1 MPKAR
6 GSGLCGWV
14 TDLLLTQRNTQPE
27 CRLLLSLALQL
38 VSPPPPSRGPSP
50 GPGAVWLHTRALGP
64 VPIPG
69 PVQDH
74 GHRTSGLGCTAWLSP
89 WCKVLSLL
97 HGREGWGDGKHST
110 QLWPHRLGC
119 ARRTK

>member
-14 TDLLLTQRNTQPE
+14 TDLLLTQRNIQPE

-50 GPGAVWLHTRALGP
+50 WPRGGVAAHTGSGPRAHPGAC
-64 VPIPG
+64 PG
-69 PVQDH
+69 PRPQDQWTRVH
-74 GHRTSGLGCTAWLSP
+74 GLAEPL
-89 WCKVLSLL
+89 V
-97 HGREGWGDGKHST
+97 
-110 QLWPHRLGC
+110 
-119 ARRTK
+119 